1 VNYRPE
7 LRGIEVP
14 LQKLLLDPNN
24 PRFLEDHALRV
35 DEKDFADSGV
45 QDETAQRMRKD
56 AFRLDELK
64 KSIETNG
71 WQPVDM
77 IFVRRLEALPGQY
90 VVLEGNRR
98 LMALRDLKREGK
110 LVRAMAAAVDPLH
123 VLEVVGTTDVEESR
137 AQITYLLGVRHHGS
151 LKMWGPFAQAH
162 NLYERYLQEGKMTS
176 ATFRWDERIAAKIG
190 DRLSVEVKKIEE
202 RLRTYVAMK
211 QLHEVPAINEIGM
224 EGKFYSL
231 VKEVLPPGQPR
242 SPLREYVRQD
252 ATTFKLDDD
261 SVTRLDHV
269 CHFSTSERGR
279 APISSPDEWRS
290 LAKIL
295 SDVDAEKRAAMLREV
310 EVDKVAPSDVWAVRQ
325 AELRQPRWDRWLG
338 EVAGLLRRLQIVN
351 IDRDD
356 SRAQKAAAQL
366 AKILDTLPGQQQ
378 NSPAVKEQ

>member
-1 VNYRPE
+1 MNYRPN
-7 LRGIEVP
+7 LKDIEVP

-24 PRFLEDHALRV
+24 PRFLEDHSVRI

-45 QDETAQRMRKD
+45 QAEAARRMTKET
-56 AFRLDELK
+56 FHLDELK

-77 IFVRRLEALPGQY
+77 IFVRRIEALPGQY

-110 LVRAMAAAVDPLH
+110 LVGATVAAVDPLH
-123 VLEVVGTTDVEESR
+123 VLEVVGTANLDESR

-151 LKMWGPFAQAH
+151 LKTWGPFAQAH

-176 ATFRWDERIAAKIG
+176 ATFRWDERIAARIG
-190 DRLSVEVKKIEE
+190 DRLSIDVKKIEE

-211 QLHEVPAINEIGM
+211 QLHEVSEINEVGM
-224 EGKFYSL
+224 QGKFYSL
-231 VKEVLPPGQPR
+231 VREVLPPGVAN
-242 SPLREYVRQD
+242 SPLRQYVVQD
-252 ATTFKLDDD
+252 FTSFKLDDE
-261 SVTRLDHV
+261 SVKRLDKV
-269 CHFSTSERGR
+269 CHFSTPEREH

-295 SDVDAEKRAAMLREV
+295 GDVDLEKRAAMLREV
-310 EVDKVAPSDVWAVRQ
+310 EVEKVAPSDVWAVRQ
-325 AELRQPRWDRWLG
+325 AELRQPRWDRWLV
-338 EVAGLLRRLQIVN
+338 EVADLLRRLQVGN

-356 SRAQKAAAQL
+356 PHAQRVAGQL

-378 NSPAVKEQ
+378 SAPAAKE